1 MVFAGCG
8 GNSQSTSSQDN
19 QDAILPVSLDGTQNT
34 QHTINNA
41 NFNRLAL
48 RLVRRFELIHRIP
61 TVVSALNL
69 LHERAPEHYAILSD
83 VYGDSVEEHH
93 LRYDHVSS
101 LLDMLMRGAMA
112 DESWRNTLNALRFS
126 EALEVLSQAVLLQK
140 SVEETQGIHSSAD
153 FSEIHKDFESYL
165 DEFSRI
171 PIDLGRNTQY
181 TINNANFNRLALR
194 LVRRFELTHRIPTV
208 VGALNLLHER
218 APEHYAILSDVYGD
232 SVEEHHLR
240 YDHVSS
246 LLDMLMRGAMA
257 DESWRNTL
265 NALRFS
271 EALEVLSQAVLL
283 QKSVEETQ
291 GIHSSADFSEI
302 HKDFESYLDEFSRIP
317 IDLGRVKLRL
327 SNNSVSLY
335 EKLTPRVLEPREL
348 ITMRAGAMGETVL
361 HEYNEAIRQASE
373 NGTISEDDYRE
384 MGTLAKAAN
393 ALPGRLN
400 GEPQIELLGSDKVTA
415 IWLYPV
421 FSSSLVI
428 RIATSWW
435 GEVISGP
442 YIGKKPVEE

>member
-19 QDAILPVSLDGTQNT
+19 QDAILPVSLDGTQ
-34 QHTINNA
+34 
-41 NFNRLAL
+41 
-48 RLVRRFELIHRIP
+48 
-61 TVVSALNL
+61 
-69 LHERAPEHYAILSD
+69 
-83 VYGDSVEEHH
+83 
-93 LRYDHVSS
+93 
-101 LLDMLMRGAMA
+101 
-112 DESWRNTLNALRFS
+112 
-126 EALEVLSQAVLLQK
+126 
-140 SVEETQGIHSSAD
+140 
-153 FSEIHKDFESYL
+153 
-165 DEFSRI
+165 
-171 PIDLGRNTQY
+171 NTQY